1 MRIVVLIAAGALVF
15 GALSACSGAEPDNIT
30 GDGTGAPGPTV
41 VPPTSTVAPPKAPKK
56 RKAHPA
62 HPAATPT
69 PQATVHIPS
78 TEFDPKHYDPEGD
91 SPPTDDP
98 AATPLPPDGAPP
110 DPTSSPVPSPVPSP
124 APTP

>member
-15 GALSACSGAEPDNIT
+15 GALSACSGADPDNIT
-30 GDGTGAPGPTV
+30 GDGTGAPAPTV
-41 VPPTSTVAPPKAPKK
+41 VPPTSAPSPTKVPKK
-56 RKAHPA
+56 RKPHPA
-62 HPAATPT
+62 HHPVVTPT

-98 AATPLPPDGAPP
+98 AATPPPSDGAPP
-110 DPTSSPVPSPVPSP
+110 DPTPSPSPVPSP